1 MSKKAT
7 LNLNTEQ
14 TTLLDEKYKSFL
26 EGANLAEDKKNK
38 LREIDK
44 ELSKT
49 NVWRKCISRNSGF
62 ELHIT
67 NDEDLS
73 GLPEPIEAARSLAKS
88 QEKGWIFTLD
98 YPSYVPFVTYADN
111 RDYARRWLFFLAKG
125 FKTMN

>member
-1 MSKKAT
+1 MMKIQKLSR
-7 LNLNTEQ
+7 N
-14 TTLLDEKYKSFL
+14 
-26 EGANLAEDKKNK
+26 GANLAEDKKNK

-49 NVWRKCISRNSGF
+49 SLQFGENVLAETHF

-73 GLPEPIEAARSLAKS
+73 GLPEGTIEAARSLAKS
-88 QEKGWIFTLD
+88 QEKKAGSSD

-111 RDYARRWLFFLAKG
+111 RSYARRCYCFCKRFPEQ
-125 FKTMN
+125 

>member
-1 MSKKAT
+1 

-14 TTLLDEKYKSFL
+14 TTLLDEKIQKLSRN
-26 EGANLAEDKKNK
+26 GANLAEDKKNK

-49 NVWRKCISRNSGF
+49 SLFGENVLAETQGF

-73 GLPEPIEAARSLAKS
+73 GPGRNYETARSLAKS
-88 QEKGWIFTLD
+88 QEKKGWIFTLD
-98 YPSYVPFVTYADN
+98 Y
-111 RDYARRWLFFLAKG
+111 LAT
-125 FKTMN
+125 FHL